1 MRRCYKIAIVR
12 ISILFISLIIALCLV
27 EIFCRSSPKIKD
39 AVDFSSYDPNIF
51 YLDVDYHLYRPSTI
65 LGYEMIPN
73 TTPRNESFHVNSY
86 GMVGEEYELAKENNC
101 FRILVLGDSIT
112 QDGWYVESLKK
123 KLNSN
128 PDLTYNFEL
137 WNAGVNGYSINQ
149 YAAFLKYKAIKYHPD
164 MVLIGFCLNDFGLTS
179 TVVIYKNSMGFSE
192 YYYPGFRLA
201 TSLPI
206 LNRFLFKY
214 SYFYRFLIMRIEN
227 VLANIEK
234 NKFGD
239 DSYRSGETFYFLNL
253 MKNIC
258 DKHKISLVSVIFPLL
273 KPMEEYKDYERTQYE
288 VVVQVLNELMIDYV
302 DLHNHFQDKDLYS
315 LRHIKGE
322 DIHPSPEGHEIV
334 AKAIYYHLIKN
345 YFGN

>member
-1 MRRCYKIAIVR
+1 M
-12 ISILFISLIIALCLV
+12 
-27 EIFCRSSPKIKD
+27 
-39 AVDFSSYDPNIF
+39 
-51 YLDVDYHLYRPSTI
+51 
-65 LGYEMIPN
+65 
-73 TTPRNESFHVNSY
+73 
-86 GMVGEEYELAKENNC
+86 AKENNC